1 MVHTTRRA
9 GIAFAVAA
17 AIAVVAGCG
26 VKGTPVAGEIDARTL
41 DVGSYAV
48 DKHAYRQTADDQGAV
63 VEGMRMS
70 RAVVP
75 AVAIDPSLKIGQ
87 GGHIVLDNTE
97 ATTRLLAAVSK
108 PILDREGLLTG
119 YTASGADKPDDPG
132 TSISTSDTTS
142 VTDFVMRFADA
153 DTAKRTAQE
162 LEDADFGVAPD
173 LNKKLS
179 LSKYPDALVHW
190 RPGISNVGAFLAH
203 GNFVVSLF
211 IQRPQPNQDDLEAWV
226 QKTLDAQVSALDKFD
241 ATPKDKFSSLPVDPD
256 GLLARAVVHD
266 RDEHTPD
273 RDRFASYGPNDFVNI
288 AEDETTRQRLVA
300 DTGLDAV
307 AIADTSTVLRV
318 RDAAAGAR
326 LITGLVSASGPAYS
340 PTDAPDKLPGAKCL
354 QLGSSAVHSNSA
366 KFRCYIPHGRYVE
379 VVISND
385 QSDMKKKASAAYA
398 LLANSM

>member
-1 MVHTTRRA
+1 MVRTTRRA
-9 GIAFAVAA
+9 GIVFATATAVA
-17 AIAVVAGCG
+17 VLAGCG
-26 VKGTPVAGEIDARTL
+26 VQGTPVAGEIDVRTL
-41 DVGSYAV
+41 DVGNYAV
-48 DKHAYRQTADDQGAV
+48 DQHAYHQTADDAGAV

-75 AVAIDPSLKIGQ
+75 AVRIDPSLKVGQ

-119 YTASGADKPDDPG
+119 YTAAGADKPDEPG

-173 LNKKLS
+173 LNKKLT

-203 GNFVVSLF
+203 KNFVISLF
-211 IQRPQPNQDDLEAWV
+211 IQRPEPDQDDLEAWV
-226 QKTLDAQVSALDKFD
+226 QKSLDAQVPALDRFQ
-241 ATPKDKFSSLPVDPD
+241 ATPKDQFSSLPIDPD
-256 GLLARAVVHD
+256 GLLARAVVRD
-266 RDEHTPD
+266 RDVHTPD

-288 AEDETTRQRLVA
+288 AEDETTRQRLVD

-307 AIADTSTVLRV
+307 GIADTSTVLRV
-318 RDAAAGAR
+318 RDAAAGGR
-326 LITGLVSASGPAYS
+326 LVNGLVSASGSGYS
-340 PTDAPDKLPGAKCL
+340 PTDAPDGIPGAKCL
-354 QLGSSAVHSNSA
+354 QLGSSSVHSNAA

>member
-1 MVHTTRRA
+1 MVRTTRRA
-9 GIAFAVAA
+9 GIVCTAAAAVA
-17 AIAVVAGCG
+17 VLAGCG
-26 VKGTPVAGEIDARTL
+26 VKGTPVAGEIDVRTL

-48 DKHAYRQTADDQGAV
+48 DAHTYHQTADDNGAL

-75 AVAIDPSLKIGQ
+75 AVAIDPSLKVGQ
-87 GGHIVLDNTE
+87 SGHVVLEDTE

-119 YTASGADKPDDPG
+119 YTASGADKSDDPG

-173 LNKKLS
+173 INKKLS

-190 RPGISNVGAFLAH
+190 RPGVSNVGAFLAH
-203 GNFVVSLF
+203 ENFVISLF
-211 IQRPQPNQDDLEAWV
+211 IQRPQPEQDDLEAWV
-226 QKTLDAQVSALDKFD
+226 QKALDAQIPALDKFR
-241 ATPKDKFSSLPVDPD
+241 ATPKDQFSGLPVDPD
-256 GLLARAVVHD
+256 GLLARAVVRD
-266 RDEHTPD
+266 RDKHTPD

-288 AEDETTRQRLVA
+288 AADETVRQRLVA

-307 AIADTSTVLRV
+307 GIADTSTVMRV
-318 RDAAAGAR
+318 RDAAAGGR
-326 LITGLVSASGPAYS
+326 LITGLVSASGSGYS
-340 PTDAPDKLPGAKCL
+340 PIDAPDKLPGAKCL
-354 QLGSSAVHSNSA
+354 QLSSSSVHSNSA
-366 KFRCYIPHGRYVE
+366 TFRCYIPHGRYVE